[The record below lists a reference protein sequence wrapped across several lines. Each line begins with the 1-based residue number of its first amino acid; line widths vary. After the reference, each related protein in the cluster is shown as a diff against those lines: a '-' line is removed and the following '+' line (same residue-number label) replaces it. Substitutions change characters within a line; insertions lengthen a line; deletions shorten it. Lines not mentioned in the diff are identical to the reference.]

1 MFSKIALFKKPK
13 TSLKTASQGFT
24 LVESLMGIVVITV
37 VAIAIT
43 PPIVISTA
51 TRVQN
56 RRAEQ
61 AMQLAQAEVD
71 RIRVFVEQG
80 GAYTPKLPP
89 VHSGT
94 VTNGVI
100 SQVAAPTT
108 FVNNATNINASRAL
122 ADSSTKAFGVD
133 VNNDAEVDYYV
144 QIFRDNNANAIV
156 ANTPSNAL
164 STFQMGVRVYSKAAR
179 TGSLQKEEA
188 SLRITNSS
196 GGQQFK
202 PLAVIYTTIASSD
215 NATTSFERYRDYL
228 KP

>member
-1 MFSKIALFKKPK
+1 MFSKLALFNKPK
-13 TSLKTASQGFT
+13 NSLKIAAQGFT
-24 LVESLMGIVVITV
+24 LVESLMGILVITV

-61 AMQLAQAEVD
+61 AMQLAQAEID

-80 GAYTPKLPP
+80 GAYTAKLPP

-94 VTNGVI
+94 VANGVI
-100 SQVAAPTT
+100 SKVAAPTT
-108 FVNNATNINASRAL
+108 FVNSVAGINASRAL
-122 ADSSTKAFGVD
+122 ADSSSKAFGVD

-156 ANTPSNAL
+156 ANTTSL
-164 STFQMGVRVYSKAAR
+164 SAFQIGVRVYSKAAR
-179 TGSLQKEEA
+179 AGSLQTDPA

-196 GGQQFK
+196 GGQQHK
-202 PLAVIYTTIASSD
+202 PLAVVYTTIASSD
-215 NATTSFERYRDYL
+215 NATTSFEKYRDYL
-228 KP
+228 R